1 MALRDELAELLGE
14 QGLAAL
20 CAARGGRRA
29 YIPCSIRPGH
39 WLAELL
45 GPEAAERVAFHY
57 GGCRIDIPRL
67 SRNARNARIRDLR
80 RRGWSVD
87 RIASGSGL
95 SRRQVRNILRE
106 TNG

>member
-29 YIPCSIRPGH
+29 YIPCSIGPGH

-57 GGCRIDIPRL
+57 GGCRIDVPLRPPPAD
-67 SRNARNARIRDLR
+67 RDARICELR
-80 RRGWSVD
+80 AAGESVAA
-87 RIASGSGL
+87 IAAETGV
-95 SRRQVRNILRE
+95 SRRQVYRILSR
-106 TNG
+106 